1 MHGDDVMSIAT
12 DFWEYRLMNNP
23 TSATYL
29 GSNAYNDR
37 MESYDIN
44 QFNVSRVSLCDPPN
58 ENIEL
63 FDQNVTAYDYNDCL
77 LMSNNNR
84 ENFFSIDTDK

>member
-44 QFNVSRVSLCDPPN
+44 QFNVSRVSDN
-58 ENIEL
+58 ETL
-63 FDQNVTAYDYNDCL
+63 
-77 LMSNNNR
+77 
-84 ENFFSIDTDK
+84 